1 MAKDFKSPED
11 RRHLLDDYKQKIYN
25 QFWTRLDNP
34 RMANNAHVG
43 KIIADFEKTAPTPKE
58 LVELLLHRVALP
70 ISQAMDLCGGPDE
83 NFTSAFKDY
92 EKALKI
98 IVKEQLETHF
108 KEECLEM
115 PDGIDFDFS
124 VAHQIERLNE
134 QYFGG

>member
-70 ISQAMDLCGGPDE
+70 MKSVV
-83 NFTSAFKDY
+83 S
-92 EKALKI
+92 
-98 IVKEQLETHF
+98 IVL
-108 KEECLEM
+108 
-115 PDGIDFDFS
+115 
-124 VAHQIERLNE
+124 ERLPNDISAPFLLKMT
-134 QYFGG
+134 QFIILQWSQLLGKTYQNDRALLV